1 MNVCT
6 SAHFNYRQ
14 RNKILLSEVIPIN
27 YNKIQSYF
35 KLPKVNYPG
44 QKSRNV
50 NLETENIAGH
60 YLKHMQDLLRV
71 DESVEN
77 ETFQLNSIYSNF
89 ASFGVDNLN
98 LLRSDMIWKRVIM
111 DMLQELNGEEMVSN
125 ISIAEIE
132 LLVIRIRI
140 NLFSL
145 VNGYLGVFDN
155 TNSRLVEKLVLVWE
169 FVMFGILELTV
180 DK

>member
-1 MNVCT
+1 
-6 SAHFNYRQ
+6 
-14 RNKILLSEVIPIN
+14 
-27 YNKIQSYF
+27 
-35 KLPKVNYPG
+35 
-44 QKSRNV
+44 
-50 NLETENIAGH
+50 
-60 YLKHMQDLLRV
+60 
-71 DESVEN
+71 
-77 ETFQLNSIYSNF
+77 
-89 ASFGVDNLN
+89 
-98 LLRSDMIWKRVIM
+98 M